1 MTVPDEVGEAAVKVR
16 KQDQQYG
23 WPKMGIQG
31 NNTQPRE
38 TMDINLE
45 LTATG
50 KVLKVRVEGKLTK
63 EAYLELAPAVDKLIE
78 EHCSLRILF
87 EMHQFHGWSAGAMW
101 EDLKFDLAHW
111 KDIERLAIVG
121 DSKWEAGMA
130 VFCKPFTKAKIQ
142 YFDIAN
148 LDDAQTWIESAL

>member
-1 MTVPDEVGEAAVKVR
+1 MENKL
-16 KQDQQYG
+16 
-23 WPKMGIQG
+23 
-31 NNTQPRE
+31 
-38 TMDINLE
+38 NLA
-45 LTATG
+45 ATG
-50 KVLKVRVEGKLTK
+50 NVLKVRVEGKLTK

-78 EHCSLRILF
+78 EHGSLRILF

-148 LDDAQTWIESAL
+148 LDDAQKWIESAR